1 MPKQKT
7 HTGAK
12 KRFKLKKSGLI
23 KRNKMNRRHL
33 LNAKSAKRKAHLR
46 RPTTVDKTMEATV
59 KRMLPYGN

>member
-23 KRNKMNRRHL
+23 KRNKIYPV
-33 LNAKSAKRKAHLR
+33 AFGEYISCWK
-46 RPTTVDKTMEATV
+46 
-59 KRMLPYGN
+59 